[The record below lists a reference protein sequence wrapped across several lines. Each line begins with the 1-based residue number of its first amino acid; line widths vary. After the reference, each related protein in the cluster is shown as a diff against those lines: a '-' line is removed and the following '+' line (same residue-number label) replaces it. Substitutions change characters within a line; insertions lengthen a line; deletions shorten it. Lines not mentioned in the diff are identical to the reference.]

1 MSSHTDDA
9 VSGLRHLVEID
20 STNAEALR
28 LSAQGERG
36 PLWIL
41 ADRQSAARGRSGRA
55 WTTSDGNL
63 AASYLFEPQ
72 CKPDVLHQLA
82 LLTGVAVHAGI
93 ANAVV
98 KPIEGLRLKWPN
110 DILIG
115 HAKAGGILV
124 ETTIVE
130 GRISAVIG
138 IGLNIGHAPD
148 IEGRD
153 IAQLDATAPDL
164 NRDLLFGTVRTQ
176 LGHWLSVWQN
186 GAGFAAVREAWLV
199 RAGMIGEGLAVNAGH
214 QRIEG
219 AFQGIDSTG
228 ALLLRDADGIERRL
242 TYGDVSLTTT
252 TGVGPERTMV

>member
-1 MSSHTDDA
+1 MVSQADDA
-9 VSGLRHLVEID
+9 GSGLRHLVEVD
-20 STNAEALR
+20 STNAEAMR
-28 LSAQGERG
+28 LSAGGERG

-41 ADRQSAARGRSGRA
+41 ADRQNAARGRSGRA
-55 WTTSDGNL
+55 WATSDGNL

-72 CKPDVLHQLA
+72 CKPEALHQLA
-82 LLTGVAVHAGI
+82 LLTGVAVHGGI
-93 ANAVV
+93 AKAVA

-110 DILIG
+110 DIFIG
-115 HAKAGGILV
+115 RAKAGGILV

-138 IGLNIGHAPD
+138 IGLNIKHAPS

-153 IAQLDATAPDL
+153 VTHLAATAPDL
-164 NRDLLFGTVRTQ
+164 NRDLLFKTLRMELQ
-176 LGHWLSVWQN
+176 HWLHVWHN
-186 GAGFAAVREAWLV
+186 GAGFTAVRDAWLA
-199 RAGMIGEGLAVNAGH
+199 RAGAIGEGLAVNAGH

-242 TYGDVSLTTT
+242 TYGDVSLTTA
-252 TGVGPERTMV
+252 TGVGPERTTT